1 MSLSLVKEHLY
12 SNTEPP
18 PVPRSWRKRWSI
30 AHLMIHGQTIVWT
43 YVTLNKCGIN
53 TCIYMTRCTWHNVF
67 AYIYIYIYILCRYIL
82 YIKYNH
88 IYCIYNFINN
98 FIYIYMSD
106 LCRYLHVQISAMF
119 IMCHGHHVS
128 SNIIRKKYYWRIW
141 FIFIYHQFPDIVL
154 IHSETI

>member
-1 MSLSLVKEHLY
+1 MAKTMVNCTSYDTWANNCVNIRNIKQMWHKYMYLHDTV
-12 SNTEPP
+12 
-18 PVPRSWRKRWSI
+18 
-30 AHLMIHGQTIVWT
+30 
-43 YVTLNKCGIN
+43 YVTQCF
-53 TCIYMTRCTWHNVF
+53 C
-67 AYIYIYIYILCRYIL
+67 IYIYILCRYIP